1 MRSTGIR
8 RKVDDLGRVVIPASI
23 RRSLHI
29 REGDEIEV
37 HVDGEHVI
45 LAKPTVRCVLCG
57 TEDGDLKQ
65 VRERRLCRACI
76 ASVGVLDESLR
87 ERAREAAASVR
98 PGGWQPPAAVVEPP
112 PQTST
117 APDLTPDADGQP
129 DVVAAWP
136 PPAASPADA
145 DPRPA
150 PASRDDHAATRDRS
164 RERAEDD
171 LYDPASTTA
180 W

>member
-1 MRSTGIR
+1 VRSTGIR

-29 REGDEIEV
+29 REGDEVEV

-45 LAKPTVRCVLCG
+45 LAKPTIRCVLCG
-57 TEDGDLKQ
+57 TEDGDLQQ
-65 VRERRLCRACI
+65 VRDRRLCRACI

-87 ERAREAAASVR
+87 ERAREAAAGTATPS
-98 PGGWQPPAAVVEPP
+98 GWQPPAAVVEE
-112 PQTST
+112 QDR
-117 APDLTPDADGQP
+117 APAVVERERAPAMGEAA
-129 DVVAAWP
+129 DVVASWP
-136 PPAASPADA
+136 PE
-145 DPRPA
+145 PA
-150 PASRDDHAATRDRS
+150 PGVAARPDGVVGRGDGD
-164 RERAEDD
+164 EDPVGED